1 MILEYFSNVC
11 IVKMFLLIILTRRY
25 FMYRKNNR
33 AQSKMMLLNTL
44 RKLWEQHVMW
54 TRSFIISTASE
65 LPDLV
70 FVTNRLLQNPGD
82 FAAVLSKF
90 YGIQNANKFK
100 ELLTQHLLIGA
111 DLVNAAKQGDTA
123 KAADA
128 RKRWYENADEIAAF
142 LASINP
148 YWNQKE
154 WQTLLYD
161 HLKMTENEA
170 ALRLTGKYKDD
181 INQYDAI
188 EDEALEM
195 ADYMYS
201 GIVNQFKL

>member
-1 MILEYFSNVC
+1 
-11 IVKMFLLIILTRRY
+11 
-25 FMYRKNNR
+25 
-33 AQSKMMLLNTL
+33 MLLNTL
-44 RKLWEQHVMW
+44 RKLWEQHIMW

-90 YGIQNANKFK
+90 YGVQNANKFK
-100 ELLTQHLLIGA
+100 ELLTQHLLIAA
-111 DLVNAAKQGDTA
+111 DLVNAAKQGDAA

-128 RKRWYENADEIAAF
+128 RQKWYENADEIAAF

-170 ALRLTGKYKDD
+170 ALRLTGQYKED

-201 GIVNQFKL
+201 GIVKQFRL